1 MAVFAPQYFKL
12 LAGSG
17 TDGNM
22 LLTGLFGAV
31 EVISWTFSIVFLAEC
46 LGRRVTLVGGSAFM
60 AACMLI
66 TALIVDY
73 IPTQSTTS
81 VTAAGRATV
90 AMIDLDI
97 MVNLL
102 GNYPLSCNLDIIRSH
117 CQY

>member
-31 EVISWTFSIVFLAEC
+31 EVISWTFFIVFLAEC
-46 LGRRVTLVGGSAFM
+46 LGRRVTPVGGSAFM

-81 VTAAGRATV
+81 VTAAGTATV
-90 AMIDLDI
+90 AMILPRYH
-97 MVNLL
+97 
-102 GNYPLSCNLDIIRSH
+102 G
-117 CQY
+117 